1 MYFGVVLT
9 RWGFGVPLTGGMDLR
24 GLLAGCALVTWACDT
39 GQTAEPGGGP
49 GNGGATSGAGQ
60 GNGQGGNLQNG
71 GGSANGGNASAA
83 GGNAGQPEAG
93 SAGLGAG
100 GGVGGSAGEMGGDAG
115 SAEPPGMDAPG
126 VRIEYAADT
135 TEFPNPERGF
145 YSYAD
150 LTSAS
155 FDSVSAA
162 GKTLVYTNVELQDY
176 LGDNHEQEL
185 PAALLTAVQEGFD
198 AVRSARLKAIVR
210 FRYDSGA
217 GYPGGTNDAPEE
229 WIVNH
234 IEQLAPLLA
243 ANEDVIYLLQA
254 GFIGAWGEWH
264 TSNNFLDGEDDAAAR
279 ERIVDALLAA
289 LPAGRRTAVRYP
301 AYKRMFYGND
311 ATTSNDV
318 IANAAIARV
327 GHLNDCF
334 VSGPDDVGTYQYE
347 SQDVLEAY
355 LEQDT
360 VLVPIG
366 GETCAVHERN
376 ACTTTLEEMERF
388 HYSYINDDYH
398 PDVLQ
403 RWTDEG
409 CRPEI
414 ERRLGYRLALLASE
428 LPEAVRPGGSFTL
441 RVELDNEG
449 FAAPVNAR
457 PVFLVLERDG
467 ERSLVD
473 LNQEVR
479 LWTPGA
485 IAIEA
490 RIQVPSTATLG
501 DWRVALWL
509 PDQAEGLRDFPEYS
523 VRLAAAD
530 VWQATSADNTL
541 GTVAVSDIAAGDATD
556 TAQTWS
562 LIEAP

>member
-1 MYFGVVLT
+1 
-9 RWGFGVPLTGGMDLR
+9 
-24 GLLAGCALVTWACDT
+24 
-39 GQTAEPGGGP
+39 
-49 GNGGATSGAGQ
+49 
-60 GNGQGGNLQNG
+60 
-71 GGSANGGNASAA
+71 
-83 GGNAGQPEAG
+83 
-93 SAGLGAG
+93 
-100 GGVGGSAGEMGGDAG
+100 
-115 SAEPPGMDAPG
+115 MDAPG
-126 VRIEYAADT
+126 QLIEYTADT
-135 TEFPNPERGF
+135 SEFPNPERGF
-145 YSYAD
+145 YNYAL
-150 LTSAS
+150 LTDGP
-155 FDSVSAA
+155 FDYVREA
-162 GKTLVYTNVELQDY
+162 GKTLVYTNMELQDY
-176 LGDNHEQEL
+176 LGDNHQQDL
-185 PAALLTAVQEGFD
+185 PAELLTAVQDGFD

-210 FRYDSGA
+210 FRYDSGE

-264 TSNNFLDGEDDAAAR
+264 TSNNFADGDGDAAAR
-279 ERIVDALLAA
+279 ERIIDALLAA
-289 LPAGRRTAVRYP
+289 LPPSRRTAVRYP

-311 ATTSNDV
+311 ATTSTDV
-318 IANAAIARV
+318 IANAPIARV

-347 SQDVLEAY
+347 SQNVLEAY

-376 ACTTTLEEMERF
+376 ACPTSLAEMERF

-403 RWTDEG
+403 RWSDDG

-414 ERRLGYRLALLASE
+414 ERRLGYRLALVSSE

-441 RVELDNEG
+441 RIELDNQG

-457 PVFLVLERDG
+457 PVFLVLEHEG

-479 LWTPGA
+479 LWTPGSVT
-485 IAIEA
+485 IEA
-490 RIQVPSTATLG
+490 RIQVPSAAAAG
-501 DWRVALWL
+501 DWRAALWL
-509 PDQAEGLRDFPEYS
+509 PDQAEGLRDLSEYS
-523 VRLAAAD
+523 IRLAAEG
-530 VWQATSADNTL
+530 VWQATTGDNTL
-541 GTVAVSDIAAGDATD
+541 GTLSVSDTAPGDAID
-556 TAQTWS
+556 AAANWL